1 MRTTILAA
9 RPDRD
14 LQKFPL
20 RLDRHPRVC
29 CGCPDNRLA
38 TSRRKSLRADA
49 VTPMPAV

>member
-14 LQKFPL
+14 LQKLSL
-20 RLDRHPRVC
+20 RVDRQPPAC

-38 TSRRKSLRADA
+38 MGRRKSFRADA